1 VTQREKLAQYLETQ
15 AYHCKAIAD
24 KLRNCEDVSSDYWKI
39 DVFNTVEWNA
49 EMAAIEAQEQ
59 LQYEH
64 NRAIEMEAKTA

>member
-1 VTQREKLAQYLETQ
+1 MTKREELAKYLETQ
-15 AYHCKAIAD
+15 AHHCRVIAD
-24 KLRNCEDVSSDYWKI
+24 KLRSREDISADYWLI

-64 NRAIEMEAKTA
+64 DRAIERVERIA